1 MTEPQVITSPIIV
14 LTGPTAIGKTAL
26 SLKIVQEF
34 NCEIISMDS
43 MQVYRYMDIGTAKPT
58 REEQALVPHHLI
70 DIVDPDD
77 QYQAARF
84 VDDALLA
91 IQEICWNERIPLLT
105 GGTGLYL
112 SALLNGL
119 FKSVPVPRIMKE
131 DLRERLERE
140 GREELYRELCAV
152 DPETASRVHVN
163 DTHRL
168 LRALEV
174 YHTTGVPW
182 SAHLNRQ
189 AKLEKSVTF
198 ANMLQIGLACDR
210 DLLYQHIEHRSYK
223 MLETGLVQEVQ
234 KLLEMGYGSDL
245 NSMQSLGYR
254 HVNNYLAGE
263 WDMETTAKMLVRD
276 TRRYAKRQMTW
287 FFKNKD
293 LAWFQRTEHD
303 KVLSEITKLV
313 KKQ

>member
-1 MTEPQVITSPIIV
+1 MTKPQVITSPIIV
-14 LTGPTAIGKTAL
+14 LAGPTAIGKTAL
-26 SLKIVQEF
+26 SLKIAQEF
-34 NCEIISMDS
+34 NCGIISMDS

-58 REEQALVPHHLI
+58 REEQALVPHYLI
-70 DIVDPDD
+70 DLVDPDD

-119 FKSVPVPRIMKE
+119 FKTIPVPKIMKE
-131 DLRERLERE
+131 ELRERLERE
-140 GREELYRELCAV
+140 GREELYRELSTV
-152 DPETASRVHVN
+152 DPEAASRVHAN

-174 YHTTGVPW
+174 YHTTGEPW
-182 SAHLNRQ
+182 SVHLNRQ
-189 AKLEKSVTF
+189 AKLEKTVTF
-198 ANMLQIGLACDR
+198 TNMLQIGLTCDR
-210 DLLYQHIEHRSYK
+210 DLLYQRIEQRSRQ

-234 KLLEMGYGSDL
+234 KLLDMGYDANL
-245 NSMQSLGYR
+245 NSMQSIGYR

-263 WDMETTAKMLVRD
+263 WNMVTTGKMLVRD

-287 FFKNKD
+287 FFKNKNLD
-293 LAWFQRTEHD
+293 WHQRTEHD
-303 KVLSEITKLV
+303 KILSKISKLV
-313 KKQ
+313 KVQ

>member
-14 LTGPTAIGKTAL
+14 LAGPTAIGKTAL

-58 REEQALVPHHLI
+58 PEEQALVPHHLI
-70 DIVDPDD
+70 DIVDPDN

-112 SALLNGL
+112 MALLNGL
-119 FKSVPVPRIMKE
+119 FKSVPVPKIMKE
-131 DLRERLERE
+131 ELRERLEQE
-140 GREELYRELCAV
+140 GREELYRELCSV
-152 DPETASRVHVN
+152 DPETAARIHVN

-174 YHTTGVPW
+174 YHTTGEPW
-182 SAHLNRQ
+182 STHLNRQ
-189 AKLEKSVTF
+189 TKLEKTVTF
-198 ANMLQIGLACDR
+198 TNMLQIGLTCDR
-210 DLLYQHIEHRSYK
+210 DLLYQRIEHRSYQ
-223 MLETGLVQEVQ
+223 MLEMGLVQEVQ
-234 KLLEMGYGSDL
+234 KLLKMGYGADL
-245 NSMQSLGYR
+245 NTMQSIGYR
-254 HVNNYLAGE
+254 HVNNYLAGK
-263 WDMETTAKMLVRD
+263 WDMETTGKMLVRD
-276 TRRYAKRQMTW
+276 TRHYAKRQMTW
-287 FFKNKD
+287 FFKNND
-293 LAWFQRTEHD
+293 LSWFQRTEHD
-303 KVLSEITKLV
+303 KVLSEINKLV
-313 KKQ
+313 EGQ